1 MSRYGLQ
8 VKKLAISLCLI
19 AVTTVGVYG
28 QATPVPKPPKK
39 PPVRVEA
46 PAMPEPPNFPDR
58 KLSGHGVSEKALLV
72 DANVNIQLPCI
83 SQAKVI
89 INGWERNEIRV
100 FVKNGSKFA
109 FRVHEKDPV
118 SGKPNWVLITIFAPD
133 TSRSRMSDCISGD
146 RIEIDVPMK
155 ATVGMKGHETETM
168 IDSVRKVDIKNLG
181 GNVALRNISGG
192 IRAATFEGDV
202 AVENSGGQISL
213 ETSTGN
219 IIAYEVSPGQI
230 GDTFTTKTRS
240 GMITLQKVDHRQI
253 EATSVSGSVVFNGK
267 FLPGGLY
274 NFLTSNGSI
283 KLGIPPDSSC
293 KVVASYGFGTFNST
307 YPLKIETENITDGGQ
322 SLVAKMGAGDSTVKV
337 TTSSGSIN
345 INVGKQP

>member
-8 VKKLAISLCLI
+8 VNKLAISLCLAAI
-19 AVTTVGVYG
+19 TAVCVYG
-28 QATPVPKPPKK
+28 QSTPAPKPPPK
-39 PPVRVEA
+39 PETRIEA
-46 PAMPEPPNFPDR
+46 PAYPSSKRDPEPSSAAR
-58 KLSGHGVSEKALLV
+58 GMSEKALAV

-83 SQAKVI
+83 SQAKVV
-89 INGWERNEIRV
+89 INGWERNEIRI

-118 SGKPNWVLITIFAPD
+118 SGKPNWVLITILAPD
-133 TSRSRMSDCISGD
+133 TSRARMSDCISGD

-155 ATVGMKGHETETM
+155 ATVGMKGHETETR

-202 AVENSGGQISL
+202 TVENSGGQISL

-230 GDTFTTKTRS
+230 GDTFTTKTTN
-240 GMITLQKVDHRQI
+240 GTITLQKVDHRQI

-283 KLGIPPDSSC
+283 KLGIPADSSC
-293 KVVASYGFGTFNST
+293 KVVASYGFGTFNYT
-307 YPLKIETENITDGGQ
+307 IPLKIETENITDGGQ

-345 INVGKQP
+345 IGKQQ